1 MREKTEQ
8 QMTNNQLADEIKR
21 YRETAEV
28 GLSWLEI
35 SSILHRCEAALRSTP
50 EPEVPSRV
58 CWLAMDKE
66 QGGFGD
72 VAIHDKEP
80 GLRGSDFFN
89 GGAFECVSSR
99 GLFGG
104 ILAPGQKCRVTF
116 GPVIDCNP
124 KPEPVKS
131 LGQVL
136 QEFDGA
142 IQWRALSESMKKLFE
157 QRADAIVAEYERRKG
172 GK

>member
-1 MREKTEQ
+1 
-8 QMTNNQLADEIKR
+8 MTNNQLADEIVKHLDINHNH
-21 YRETAEV
+21 AA
-28 GLSWLEI
+28 GLMSYDTSDL
-35 SSILHRCEAALRSTP
+35 LRQAEAALRATP
-50 EPEVPSRV
+50 EPETPSKV

-80 GLRGSDFFN
+80 SLRGSDFFN

-131 LGQVL
+131 LGQVWYEAVTTCDL
-136 QEFDGA
+136 WTTLPE
-142 IQWRALSESMKKLFE
+142 ALRDTINKKAE
-157 QRADAIVAEYERRKG
+157 AIVAEYERRKG
-172 GK
+172 AKQQ